1 MPALSTHSAR
11 ARARAAIAAA
21 PTPATAAAGVHYRV
35 AVQST
40 QSHLFAVTLTI
51 AQPAARQRLRLPVW
65 IPGSYLVREFAQ
77 HLQHL
82 RALQAGEPV
91 ALKQLDKN
99 TWEAQADPAQPLTL
113 TYEIYAFD
121 ASVRTAFLDGTRGFF
136 NATSVCLRVIGQEDA
151 PQQLE
156 IAPDNLPK
164 GWQAATGLTAQHI
177 DAAGFGTYLAAD
189 YDELA
194 DCPVELGT
202 FWSGEFTARGVPH
215 RFIVSGAGGWFD
227 GARLLADT
235 QRICEAQIDFWHGE
249 HSETGPA
256 PFGHYLFMLHASG
269 DGYGGLEHRNS
280 TALIASRTDLPKVA
294 EPPRSAASRVA
305 APQGG
310 GFALGRPGGETS
322 IAADKPEALKATDGY
337 TTLLGLISHEY
348 FHTWNVK
355 RLRPAEFKRYDY
367 DRENHTELLWF
378 FEGFTSYYDDLFLRR
393 TGLIDDATYLN
404 LMTKTVNQVAQTP
417 GQRVQSVAQASFD
430 AWLKYYRIQEN
441 TPNATV
447 SYYTKG
453 ALVALCLDLT
463 LRAEGKGS
471 LDGVMRELW
480 ARSGADAGGGPIR
493 EADVARALKR
503 VGGRSFE
510 TELRHWVHGTAD
522 LPVLALL
529 AQAGAKVQHEKAP
542 LAQQLGLR
550 VTEGHA
556 IALKN
561 VLRGGAAEAA
571 GMAAGD
577 EWLGVE
583 FAPLKRGG
591 SNEAWRVNKLD
602 EVNALRGNR
611 AQLTAVV
618 ARDKRLLRCPLSW
631 PETTQAVKLAVGD
644 SAQLARWLGPS
655 R

>member
-1 MPALSTHSAR
+1 MTPLPPVAARSRKPKPSA
-11 ARARAAIAAA
+11 
-21 PTPATAAAGVHYRV
+21 PGVHYRV
-35 AVQST
+35 VAHST
-40 QSHLFAVTLTI
+40 QSHLFAITLSI
-51 AQPAARQRLRLPVW
+51 AKPAARQRVRLPVW

-82 RALQAGEPV
+82 RALQGEQPML
-91 ALKQLDKN
+91 LKQLDKN
-99 TWEAQADPAQPLTL
+99 TWQVESDTALPLTL
-113 TYEIYAFD
+113 TYEVYAFD
-121 ASVRTAFLDGTRGFF
+121 ASVRTAFLDATRGFF
-136 NATSVCLRVIGQEDA
+136 NATSLCLRVIGQEDT
-151 PQQLE
+151 PHQLE
-156 IAPDNLPK
+156 VTPQNLPA
-164 GWQAATGLTAQHI
+164 GWQLATGLTPQQV

-202 FWSGEFTARGVPH
+202 FWSGAFTARGVPH
-215 RFIVSGAGGWFD
+215 RFVVSGAGGWLD
-227 GARLLADT
+227 GAQLLADT
-235 QRICEAQIDFWHGE
+235 QRLCEAQIDFWHGTQE
-249 HSETGPA
+249 KA
-256 PFGHYLFMLHASG
+256 PFSHYLFMLHASG
-269 DGYGGLEHRNS
+269 EGYGGLEHRNS
-280 TALIASRTDLPKVA
+280 TALIGKRTDLPRLGEKK
-294 EPPRSAASRVA
+294 AATEKNG
-305 APQGG
+305 PM
-310 GFALGRPGGETS
+310 P
-322 IAADKPEALKATDGY
+322 ALKATDGY

-367 DRENHTELLWF
+367 DRENHTELLWL

-393 TGLIDDATYLN
+393 TDLIDDATYLN
-404 LMTKTVNQVAQTP
+404 LMTKTVNQVQQTP

-471 LDGVMRELW
+471 LDAVMRELW
-480 ARSGADAGGGPIR
+480 ARSDAGGAGGPIR

-503 VGGRSFE
+503 VGGRAFE

-522 LPVLALL
+522 LPTLSLL
-529 AQAGAKVQHEKAP
+529 AQAGAKVHLEKAP

-550 VTEGHA
+550 VSETNGA

-583 FAPLKRGG
+583 FAPDQGG
-591 SNEAWRVNKLD
+591 QPVEAWRVNRLD
-602 EVNALRGNR
+602 EVNALRGTR
-611 AQLTAVV
+611 AKLTALVS
-618 ARDKRLLRCPLSW
+618 RDKRLLRCPLVW
-631 PETTQAVKLAVGD
+631 PEPTQAVKLSVADAGLLAHWL
-644 SAQLARWLGPS
+644 SAAR
-655 R
+655 

>member
-1 MPALSTHSAR
+1 LHKPE
-11 ARARAAIAAA
+11 
-21 PTPATAAAGVHYRV
+21 PNTPAVHYQV

-51 AQPAARQRLRLPVW
+51 AQPAARQRVRLPVW

-82 RALQAGEPV
+82 RALQGSEPV
-91 ALKQLDKN
+91 ILKQLDKN
-99 TWEAQADPAQPLTL
+99 TWQAESNPALPLTL
-113 TYEIYAFD
+113 TYEVYAFD
-121 ASVRTAFLDGTRGFF
+121 ASVRTAFLDSTRGFF
-136 NATSVCLRVIGQEDA
+136 NATSLCLRVIGQEDT

-156 IAPDNLPK
+156 IAAQNLPA
-164 GWQAATGLTAQHI
+164 GWQVATGLTPQQV

-202 FWSGEFTARGVPH
+202 FWSGTFNARGIAH
-215 RFIVSGAGGWFD
+215 RFVVSGAGGWFD

-235 QRICEAQIDFWHGE
+235 QRICEAQIDFWHG
-249 HSETGPA
+249 STGEA
-256 PFGHYLFMLHASG
+256 PFSHYLFMLHASG
-269 DGYGGLEHRNS
+269 EGYGGLEHRNS
-280 TALIASRTDLPKVA
+280 TALIGQRTDLPK
-294 EPPRSAASRVA
+294 
-305 APQGG
+305 
-310 GFALGRPGGETS
+310 L
-322 IAADKPEALKATDGY
+322 ADKSGSGDKTGPTPALKATDGY

-393 TGLIDDATYLN
+393 TSLIDDATYLN

-471 LDGVMRELW
+471 LDAVMRELW
-480 ARSGADAGGGPIR
+480 ARSAGGPVR

-503 VGGRSFE
+503 VGGRAFD

-522 LPVLALL
+522 LPVLSLL
-529 AQAGAKVQHEKAP
+529 AQAGARVQMEKAP

-550 VTEGHA
+550 ASESNGA

-583 FAPLKRGG
+583 FAPSKRGE
-591 SNEAWRVNKLD
+591 SVEAWRVHKLD
-602 EVNALRGNR
+602 EVNALRGAR
-611 AQLTAVV
+611 AKLTALVS
-618 ARDKRLLRCPLSW
+618 RDKRLLRCALAW
-631 PETTQAVKLAVGD
+631 PEPTQAVKLSVGD
-644 SAQLARWLGPS
+644 AGQLARWLS
-655 R
+655 AVS

>member
-1 MPALSTHSAR
+1 MPSSPTRSAR
-11 ARARAAIAAA
+11 SR
-21 PTPATAAAGVHYRV
+21 TPAPATPAVHCRV

-40 QSHLFAVTLTI
+40 QAHLFAVTLTI
-51 AQPAARQRLRLPVW
+51 TQPAARQRMSLPVW

-82 RALQAGEPV
+82 RALQDGEPV
-91 ALKQLDKN
+91 PLTQLDKN
-99 TWEAQADPAQPLTL
+99 TWQAQTNPDRPLVL
-113 TYEIYAFD
+113 SYEVYAFD
-121 ASVRTAFLDGTRGFF
+121 ASVRTAFLDSTRGFF
-136 NATSVCLRVIGQEDA
+136 NATSLCLRVTGQDDA
-151 PQQLE
+151 AHALE
-156 IAPDNLPK
+156 ISATHLPA
-164 GWQAATGLTAQHI
+164 GWQVATGLTPQHV
-177 DAAGFGTYLAAD
+177 DAAGVGSYLAQN

-202 FWSGEFTARGVPH
+202 FWCGAFTARGIPH
-215 RFIVSGAGGWFD
+215 RFVVSGAGGWFD
-227 GARLLADT
+227 GARLLADS
-235 QRICEAQIDFWHGE
+235 QRICEAQIDFWHGAN
-249 HSETGPA
+249 GAA
-256 PFGHYLFMLHASG
+256 PFKNYLFMLHASG
-269 DGYGGLEHRNS
+269 DGYGGLEHHNS
-280 TALIASRTDLPKVA
+280 TALIAQRTDLP
-294 EPPRSAASRVA
+294 R
-305 APQGG
+305 
-310 GFALGRPGGETS
+310 L
-322 IAADKPEALKATDGY
+322 ADKNSPADKAPSLKAIDGY

-355 RLRPAEFKRYDY
+355 RLRPIEFKRYDY

-393 TGLIDDATYLN
+393 AGLIDDTTYLQ
-404 LMTKTVNQVAQTP
+404 LVSKTFNQVQQTP

-471 LDGVMRELW
+471 LDAVMRELW
-480 ARSGADAGGGPIR
+480 ARSGGGPIR

-503 VGGRSFE
+503 VGGRAFE
-510 TELRHWVHGTAD
+510 NELRHWVHGTAD
-522 LPVLALL
+522 LPVLPLL
-529 AQAGAKVQHEKAP
+529 AQTGAKVQHEKAP

-550 VTEGHA
+550 VSEANGA

-577 EWLGVE
+577 EWIGVE
-583 FAPLKRGG
+583 FAPGKRGQ
-591 SNEAWRVNKLD
+591 NAEAWRVNKLD
-602 EVNALRGNR
+602 EVNALRGPR
-611 AQLTAVV
+611 ARLTALVS
-618 ARDKRLLRCPLSW
+618 RDKRLLRCPLTW
-631 PETTQAVKLAVGD
+631 PETTQAVKLGVGD
-644 SAQLARWLGPS
+644 AGLLGRWLAPPP

>member
-1 MPALSTHSAR
+1 MPSLPPRAARLRKPALN
-11 ARARAAIAAA
+11 
-21 PTPATAAAGVHYRV
+21 TPAVRYQV

-40 QSHLFAVTLTI
+40 QSHLLAVTMTI
-51 AQPAARQRLRLPVW
+51 AGPAVRQRVRLPVW

-82 RALQAGEPV
+82 RALQGGEPV
-91 ALKQLDKN
+91 PLKQLDKN
-99 TWEAQADPAQPLTL
+99 TWQAESDPALPLTL
-113 TYEIYAFD
+113 TYEVYAFD

-136 NATSVCLRVIGQEDA
+136 NATSLCLRVIGQEDA

-156 IAPDNLPK
+156 IAPQNLPA
-164 GWQAATGLTAQHI
+164 GWQVATGLTPQQV

-202 FWSGEFTARGVPH
+202 FWSGAFTARGIPH
-215 RFIVSGAGGWFD
+215 RFVVSGAGGWFD
-227 GARLLADT
+227 GVRLLADT
-235 QRICEAQIDFWHGE
+235 QRICEAQIDFWHGPSGE
-249 HSETGPA
+249 A
-256 PFGHYLFMLHASG
+256 PFKNYLFMLHASG
-269 DGYGGLEHRNS
+269 EGYGGLEHRNS
-280 TALIASRTDLPKVA
+280 TALIGQRTDLPK
-294 EPPRSAASRVA
+294 
-305 APQGG
+305 
-310 GFALGRPGGETS
+310 L
-322 IAADKPEALKATDGY
+322 ADKSGSGDKASPTPALKATDGY

-393 TGLIDDATYLN
+393 TSLIDDATYLN

-471 LDGVMRELW
+471 LDAVMRELW
-480 ARSGADAGGGPIR
+480 ARSAGGPVR

-503 VGGRSFE
+503 VGSRAFD

-522 LPVLALL
+522 LPVLSLL
-529 AQAGAKVQHEKAP
+529 AQAGAKVQMEKAP

-550 VTEGHA
+550 VSETNGA

-577 EWLGVE
+577 DWLGVE
-583 FAPLKRGG
+583 FAPARRGE
-591 SNEAWRVNKLD
+591 SVEAWRVHKLD
-602 EVNALRGNR
+602 EVNALRGAR
-611 AQLTAVV
+611 AKLTALVS
-618 ARDKRLLRCPLSW
+618 RDKRLLRCALAW
-631 PETTQAVKLAVGD
+631 PEPTQAVKLSVGD
-644 SAQLARWLGPS
+644 AGQLARWLS
-655 R
+655 AVS

>member
-1 MPALSTHSAR
+1 MPSSPP
-11 ARARAAIAAA
+11 RAARSPQPEAAA
-21 PTPATAAAGVHYRV
+21 PAVRYQV

-40 QSHLFAVTLTI
+40 HSHLFTVALTI
-51 AQPAARQRLRLPVW
+51 TQPAARQRVRLPVW

-82 RALQAGEPV
+82 RALQNSEPV

-99 TWEAQADPAQPLTL
+99 TWQVESNPTQPLVL

-121 ASVRTAFLDGTRGFF
+121 ASVRTAFLDSTRGFF
-136 NATSVCLRVIGQEDA
+136 NATSLCLRVIGQEDA
-151 PQQLE
+151 PQQLDISPE
-156 IAPDNLPK
+156 NVPK
-164 GWQAATGLTAQHI
+164 GWQVATGLAPQQL
-177 DAAGFGTYLAAD
+177 DAAGFGSYLAAD

-194 DCPVELGT
+194 DCPVELGH
-202 FWSGEFTARGVPH
+202 FWSGEFVARGVPH
-215 RFIVSGAGGWFD
+215 RFIVGGAGGWFD
-227 GARLLADT
+227 GVRLLADT
-235 QRICEAQIDFWHGE
+235 QRICEAQIDFWHG
-249 HSETGPA
+249 STGEA
-256 PFGHYLFMLHASG
+256 PFKNYLFMLHASG
-269 DGYGGLEHRNS
+269 EGYGGLEHRNS
-280 TALIASRTDLPKVA
+280 TALIASRTDLPRTPIA
-294 EPPRSAASRVA
+294 
-305 APQGG
+305 GG
-310 GFALGRPGGETS
+310 
-322 IAADKPEALKATDGY
+322 KPEALKATDGY

-348 FHTWNVK
+348 FHTWNIK

-404 LMTKTVNQVAQTP
+404 LMTKTVNQVQQTP

-471 LDGVMRELW
+471 LDAVMRELW
-480 ARSGADAGGGPIR
+480 ARSGGGPVR
-493 EADVARALKR
+493 EVDVARALKR
-503 VGGRSFE
+503 IGGRAFE

-522 LPVLALL
+522 LPVLSLL
-529 AQAGAKVQHEKAP
+529 TQAGAKVQLEKAP

-550 VTEGHA
+550 VSEANGA

-583 FAPLKRGG
+583 FAPVKRGHPA
-591 SNEAWRVNKLD
+591 EAWRVHKLD
-602 EVNALRGNR
+602 EVNALRGAR
-611 AQLTAVV
+611 TKLTALVS
-618 ARDKRLLRCPLSW
+618 RDKRLLRCPLIW
-631 PETTQAVKLAVGD
+631 PETTQAVKLSVADAGM
-644 SAQLARWLGPS
+644 LARWLS
-655 R
+655 AAS

>member
-1 MPALSTHSAR
+1 MSSLPPR
-11 ARARAAIAAA
+11 ATRSRKQASI
-21 PTPATAAAGVHYRV
+21 TPAIHYRV
-35 AVQST
+35 AVKST
-40 QSHLFAVTLTI
+40 QAHLFAITLTI
-51 AQPAARQRLRLPVW
+51 ARPAARQRVRLPVW

-82 RALQAGEPV
+82 RAMQGGEPV
-91 ALKQLDKN
+91 PLQQLDKN
-99 TWEAQADPAQPLTL
+99 TWQAESDPALPLTL
-113 TYEIYAFD
+113 TCEVYAFD

-136 NATSVCLRVIGQEDA
+136 NATSLCLRVLGQDNGVHA
-151 PQQLE
+151 LE
-156 IAPDNLPK
+156 IDAAQLPA
-164 GWQAATGLTAQHI
+164 GWQVATGLTPQQVN
-177 DAAGFGTYLAAD
+177 AAGFGTYLAAD

-194 DCPVELGT
+194 DCPVELGA
-202 FWSGEFTARGVPH
+202 FWSGAFTARGISH
-215 RFIVSGAGGWFD
+215 RFVVSGAGGWLD

-235 QRICEAQIDFWHGE
+235 QRLCEAQIDFWHGAN
-249 HSETGPA
+249 GPA
-256 PFGHYLFMLHASG
+256 PFKHYLFMLHASG
-269 DGYGGLEHRNS
+269 EGYGGLEHRNS
-280 TALIASRTDLPKVA
+280 TALIGQRTDLP
-294 EPPRSAASRVA
+294 R
-305 APQGG
+305 
-310 GFALGRPGGETS
+310 L
-322 IAADKPEALKATDGY
+322 ADKQGIAEKVHQNAALKATDGY

-393 TGLIDDATYLN
+393 TGLIDDALYLN
-404 LMTKTVNQVAQTP
+404 LMTKTVNQVQQTP

-471 LDGVMRELW
+471 LDAVMRELW
-480 ARSGADAGGGPIR
+480 ARSAGGPIR

-503 VGGRSFE
+503 VGGRAFDI
-510 TELRHWVHGTAD
+510 ELRHWVHGTAD
-522 LPVLALL
+522 LPVLSLL
-529 AQAGAKVQHEKAP
+529 AQAGAKVLLEKAP

-550 VTEGHA
+550 VSEANGA

-583 FAPLKRGG
+583 FAPPRRGQPA
-591 SNEAWRVNKLD
+591 EAWRVNKLD
-602 EVNALRGNR
+602 EVNALRGAR
-611 AQLTAVV
+611 VKLTALI
-618 ARDKRLLRCPLSW
+618 ARDKRLLRCPLAW
-631 PETTQAVKLAVGD
+631 PEASQAVKLSVSNAG
-644 SAQLARWLGPS
+644 QLARWLSVASRVPGPGPGLGVS
-655 R
+655 

>member
-1 MPALSTHSAR
+1 LRKPETD
-11 ARARAAIAAA
+11 
-21 PTPATAAAGVHYRV
+21 TPAVCYQV

-40 QSHLFAVTLTI
+40 QSHLFAITLTV
-51 AQPAARQRLRLPVW
+51 AQPAARQRVRLPVW

-82 RALQAGEPV
+82 RALQGGEPV
-91 ALKQLDKN
+91 PLKQLDKN
-99 TWEAQADPAQPLTL
+99 TWQAESDPALPLTL
-113 TYEIYAFD
+113 TYEVYAFD
-121 ASVRTAFLDGTRGFF
+121 ASVRTTFLDGTRGFF
-136 NATSVCLRVIGQEDA
+136 NATSLCLRVIGQEDT

-156 IAPDNLPK
+156 IAPQNLPA
-164 GWQAATGLTAQHI
+164 GWQVATGLTPQQV

-202 FWSGEFTARGVPH
+202 FWSGTFNARGIAH
-215 RFIVSGAGGWFD
+215 RFVVSGAGGCFD

-235 QRICEAQIDFWHGE
+235 KRICEAQIDFWHG
-249 HSETGPA
+249 STGKA
-256 PFGHYLFMLHASG
+256 PFSHYLFMLHASG
-269 DGYGGLEHRNS
+269 EGYGGLEHRNS
-280 TALIASRTDLPKVA
+280 TALIGQRTDLPK
-294 EPPRSAASRVA
+294 
-305 APQGG
+305 
-310 GFALGRPGGETS
+310 L
-322 IAADKPEALKATDGY
+322 ADKSGSGDKTSPTPALKATDGY

-355 RLRPAEFKRYDY
+355 RLRPVEFKRYDY

-393 TGLIDDATYLN
+393 TGLIDDAVYLN
-404 LMTKTVNQVAQTP
+404 LMTKTVNQVQQTP

-471 LDGVMRELW
+471 LDAVMRELW
-480 ARSGADAGGGPIR
+480 ARSGGGPIR

-503 VGGRSFE
+503 VGGRAFD

-522 LPVLALL
+522 LPVLSLL
-529 AQAGAKVQHEKAP
+529 AQAGARVQMEKAP

-550 VTEGHA
+550 VSESNGA

-583 FAPLKRGG
+583 FAPAKRGE
-591 SNEAWRVNKLD
+591 SVEAWRVHKLD
-602 EVNALRGNR
+602 EVNALRGAR
-611 AQLTAVV
+611 AKLTALVS
-618 ARDKRLLRCPLSW
+618 RDKRLLRCLLAW
-631 PETTQAVKLAVGD
+631 PEPTQAVKLSVGD
-644 SAQLARWLGPS
+644 AGQLARWLS
-655 R
+655 AVS